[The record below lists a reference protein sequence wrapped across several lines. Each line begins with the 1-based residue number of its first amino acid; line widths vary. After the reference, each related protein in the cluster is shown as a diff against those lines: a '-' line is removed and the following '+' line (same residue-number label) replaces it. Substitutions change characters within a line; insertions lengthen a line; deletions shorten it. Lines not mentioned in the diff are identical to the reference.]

1 MQNCIAARNLFEE
14 LGEVGEKYVQSC
26 TYVLGDNAAALG
38 VAMLKKAPGH
48 IELKY
53 HYMYQRE
60 MVEAKKIK
68 FIKVGS
74 KDNTADLMTK
84 PVEVVVFK
92 QLYPKLKGIAAL

>member
-1 MQNCIAARNLFEE
+1 
-14 LGEVGEKYVQSC
+14 
-26 TYVLGDNAAALG
+26 
-38 VAMLKKAPGH
+38 
-48 IELKY
+48 
-53 HYMYQRE
+53 

>member
-1 MQNCIAARNLFEE
+1 MLC
-14 LGEVGEKYVQSC
+14 LGRQCRCSGSSHAEKV
-26 TYVLGDNAAALG
+26 
-38 VAMLKKAPGH
+38 KKAPGH
-48 IELKY
+48 FELKY
-53 HYMYQRE
+53 HYQRE

-84 PVEVVVFK
+84 PVEVATFK

>member
-1 MQNCIAARNLFEE
+1 MYDGISLLYRHTRVSTMRASRRGHDADVILAR
-14 LGEVGEKYVQSC
+14 GSQYSTQPAS
-26 TYVLGDNAAALG
+26 AS
-38 VAMLKKAPGH
+38 
-48 IELKY
+48 
-53 HYMYQRE
+53 QRE

-84 PVEVVVFK
+84 PVEVATFK